1 MENVLPQ
8 AFRGR
13 TDRLDRRRVSF
24 MAGLHLAALATLV
37 RATHQP
43 LAWPTVA
50 LAVTWLLCSGLSIT
64 GGYHRLF
71 AHRSYRC
78 SRTVAAFYL
87 LFGAA
92 AVQNSALSWA
102 SAHRRHHAHT
112 DQDEDPY
119 DARRGLWWS
128 HIGWLLHSRSVH
140 DCSNVPDLSRDR
152 LVVWQHRLY
161 TPLAIAMAGVVP
173 VLIASAWRDPLGGF
187 LWAVCMRLVVQYHG
201 TFAINS
207 VAHRFGSR
215 PYSTATSARDNP
227 LLAVLTLGEGYH
239 NFHHRFPSDYRNGV
253 RRLDLDATKWF
264 IRALALARLATD
276 LKRAAPQAV
285 VRARQ
290 GCQPES

>member
-1 MENVLPQ
+1 
-8 AFRGR
+8 
-13 TDRLDRRRVSF
+13 
-24 MAGLHLAALATLV
+24 MAGLHLTAVATLV
-37 RATHQP
+37 RATTQP
-43 LAWPTVA
+43 PAWPTAA

-92 AVQNSALSWA
+92 AVQNSALTWA

-112 DQDEDPY
+112 DRDEDPY

-128 HIGWLLHSRSVH
+128 HIGWLLHARGH
-140 DCSNVPDLSRDR
+140 NDYANVPDLSRDR
-152 LVVWQHRLY
+152 LVALQHRLY
-161 TPLAIAMAGVVP
+161 TPLAVGMAGVVP
-173 VLIASAWRDPLGGF
+173 MLIAWAWRDPLGGF
-187 LWAVCMRLVVQYHG
+187 LWAGCVRLVVQYHG

-215 PYSTATSARDNP
+215 PYSTATSARDNA
-227 LLAVLTLGEGYH
+227 LLAALTLGEGYH
-239 NFHHRFPSDYRNGV
+239 NFHHCFPSDYRNGV
-253 RRLDLDATKWF
+253 RRLDIDATKWF
-264 IRALALARLATD
+264 IGALALAGLATD
-276 LKRAAPQAV
+276 LKRASVRAV

-290 GCQPES
+290 GDQPDI